1 MGEDI
6 YTYLSITLSMNSS
19 TNSISYD
26 INNIDN
32 EVNFDT
38 EVLNYLDVKGYLRR
52 RQLVKDLM
60 DLHPDERGYSQ
71 KSIDRKLG
79 LLVKTGQ
86 IVILKQQDELES
98 YGIEKEAGNA
108 SYLISK
114 RTTKIKEYLNNVI
127 ELLRSDDDIEKKEA
141 LVEIENYKEMYVLD
155 PVQLDL
161 LVQSLETDNKD
172 LIDHIIRIL
181 YNYVDKRGK
190 LPKSKDLFINH
201 LANLVKKYPIH
212 INNNDHLRTSLI
224 HLLGYYNDNCVI
236 EQLVQ
241 DAKTL
246 ENPFSVLHDYES
258 KYTANIIESNRQL
271 IFDLIAKLRR
281 ENKDEAVRFV
291 SHIRSQARA
300 HLGLLGRDVKPT
312 KSLKGF

>member
-1 MGEDI
+1 
-6 YTYLSITLSMNSS
+6 MNSN

-26 INNIDN
+26 INNINN

-38 EVLNYLDVKGYLRR
+38 EVLNYLDAKGYIRR
-52 RQLVKDLM
+52 RQLVKDLI

-79 LLVKTGQ
+79 ILVKTGQ
-86 IVILKQQDELES
+86 IVILKQQADLEN
-98 YGIEKEAGNA
+98 YGIKKEAGNA

-114 RTTKIKEYLNNVI
+114 RTTEIKEYLNNVI
-127 ELLRSDDDIEKKEA
+127 ELLKSDDDIEKKEA

-161 LVQSLETDNKD
+161 MVQNLDTDNKD
-172 LIDHIIRIL
+172 LINHIIRIL
-181 YNYVDKRGK
+181 YSYIDKRGK
-190 LPKSKDLFINH
+190 QPKNKDLFINH
-201 LANLVKKYPIH
+201 LANLVTKYPKH
-212 INNNDHLRTSLI
+212 INNNDHLRTALI

-236 EQLVQ
+236 EQFIQ
-241 DAKTL
+241 DANTL

-271 IFDLIAKLRR
+271 IFDLITKLRR
-281 ENKDEAVRFV
+281 EDKDEAVRFV
-291 SHIRSQARA
+291 SHIRHQARA

-312 KSLKGF
+312 KSLKEFDF